1 MGGIGCWTVPTAGVP
16 RFPSSVGVRIDQR
29 FPASASVRRVEGV
42 TCRAASAELKAKP
55 VAEVKATPA
64 AAGARYFEF
73 VEGASSKF
81 WELRLEGRSFTT
93 RYEKIGTDGRVTK
106 KDYDNGAKAA
116 AEADRLISEK
126 TKKGYVEKRR

>member
-29 FPASASVRRVEGV
+29 FP
-42 TCRAASAELKAKP
+42 ASAELKAKP

-93 RYEKIGTDGRVTK
+93 RYEKIGTDGQVTK